1 MKVREHSSFAY
12 FEDWHIRGR
21 LGCGLRGLRGGFSPF
36 FNSTVTVSLAHFIK
50 KLEGSL
56 DVSRS
61 GFDECLVWQA
71 ELAIAA
77 HNTAHNKDEH
87 LPDELHGESVSCKLR
102 TVLI

>member
-1 MKVREHSSFAY
+1 MPIIVASELVV
-12 FEDWHIRGR
+12 W
-21 LGCGLRGLRGGFSPF
+21 FSPF
-36 FNSTVTVSLAHFIK
+36 FSSTVTVSLAHFIK

-61 GFDECLVWQA
+61 GFDECLVRQA

-77 HNTAHNKDEH
+77 HNKGEH
-87 LPDELHGESVSCKLR
+87 IPDELHGESVSCKLR